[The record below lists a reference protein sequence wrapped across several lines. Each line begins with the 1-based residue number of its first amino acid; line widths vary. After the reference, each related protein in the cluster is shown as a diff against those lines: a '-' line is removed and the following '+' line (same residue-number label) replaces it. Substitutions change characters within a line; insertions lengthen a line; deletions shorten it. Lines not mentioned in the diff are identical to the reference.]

1 MDNLYL
7 NFRVRHQ
14 NITRMDFI
22 KVVSG
27 SQNYVKAKFNFS
39 DDWAGLTKTA
49 RFTCNEESFDL
60 ILEQDECMIPWEVIK
75 ESGFFDVSVFG
86 GSLITVDVARVYV
99 TESGYAEGGSPL
111 PPTPSVYEQIIDKLN
126 EIEAEFSIEGIQ
138 KTVDEFLATKDFIT
152 EEDVEVIVERI
163 LATKDYATKND
174 ISDLATKDDIK
185 DFITEEQVTPI
196 AEEVFEAHKSEF
208 VGVDDLDG
216 TTIYKGDDNKIH
228 AQGGGINHNLI
239 SFCKNK
245 VWNKSGRAE
254 GILIDGKY
262 IYATIGK
269 FVCKIDASVEYAP
282 TVVKYLEICPTGA
295 DATDLPSGGLSA
307 FYNNASSFICKN
319 IACSNDYIVVSMRH
333 NSGAKADGVLLFGGF
348 AIINKTDFTVTKS
361 VWTISLNT
369 GCEIYNNNILAIGN
383 QIWGISFYNIS
394 TPTSPRIMAQ
404 FEYRYKLDGDV
415 KVHEGYPNFASLG
428 GTTIKAGHE
437 SQYGKFVKTDNN
449 LYYVDIGFGTGFHI
463 YDLTSYSDIKEVAEW
478 KQQNNPIFDGT
489 TASSPQFHTME
500 CVIDYPYMYITCAR
514 TTSNDATS
522 SHCGVITFDLTDI
535 ANPIWIDKCLINESD
550 IEVFVGGT
558 DPAPTHIAKNENLL
572 YLDYETSVLIF
583 EISEDKKSCKY
594 IKKYNPNGSV
604 EVLDID
610 VSADGRIVMGGKD
623 KPYPSKLHIYRGF

>member
-208 VGVDDLDG
+208 VGAQNSAYVSRSLLPTYYFDVDENG
-216 TTIYKGDDNKIH
+216 TSYDEKAYMDKKISE
-228 AQGGGINHNLI
+228 IPN
-239 SFCKNK
+239 
-245 VWNKSGRAE
+245 
-254 GILIDGKY
+254 GK
-262 IYATIGK
+262 
-269 FVCKIDASVEYAP
+269 
-282 TVVKYLEICPTGA
+282 
-295 DATDLPSGGLSA
+295 
-307 FYNNASSFICKN
+307 SFILLL
-319 IACSNDYIVVSMRH
+319 IHISNVTRCIV
-333 NSGAKADGVLLFGGF
+333 
-348 AIINKTDFTVTKS
+348 
-361 VWTISLNT
+361 
-369 GCEIYNNNILAIGN
+369 
-383 QIWGISFYNIS
+383 
-394 TPTSPRIMAQ
+394 
-404 FEYRYKLDGDV
+404 
-415 KVHEGYPNFASLG
+415 
-428 GTTIKAGHE
+428 
-437 SQYGKFVKTDNN
+437 
-449 LYYVDIGFGTGFHI
+449 
-463 YDLTSYSDIKEVAEW
+463 
-478 KQQNNPIFDGT
+478 
-489 TASSPQFHTME
+489 
-500 CVIDYPYMYITCAR
+500 
-514 TTSNDATS
+514 
-522 SHCGVITFDLTDI
+522 
-535 ANPIWIDKCLINESD
+535 WI
-550 IEVFVGGT
+550 
-558 DPAPTHIAKNENLL
+558 
-572 YLDYETSVLIF
+572 
-583 EISEDKKSCKY
+583 
-594 IKKYNPNGSV
+594 
-604 EVLDID
+604 
-610 VSADGRIVMGGKD
+610 
-623 KPYPSKLHIYRGF
+623 